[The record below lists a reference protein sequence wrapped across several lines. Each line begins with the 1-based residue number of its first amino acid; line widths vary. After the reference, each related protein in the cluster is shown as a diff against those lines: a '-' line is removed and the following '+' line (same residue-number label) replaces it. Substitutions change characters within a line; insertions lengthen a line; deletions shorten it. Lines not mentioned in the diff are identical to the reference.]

1 MHIDTRHRRQDSII
15 VTPSQ
20 QNTEHWLSRTSEAHD
35 HQQAPKQLGHWL
47 QYHVRRIPAKAVMA
61 LVNCFSKK
69 IVSCCVD
76 LLVIF
81 ASVLAHRKIYELS
94 ETLDVTTT
102 TQITIFTGASV
113 LWNIGAS
120 KLWQNFDNYIENIV
134 VQLLDTDDK
143 SAPPHQ
149 LLTWVAN
156 KTGCQND
163 EKERLLQEVTR
174 DHLTGTHLRVVL
186 DLFKTILTGEMDN
199 ISFVRIKMRNVLFH
213 LSLYPERACTA
224 ANLVALYM
232 EQCQDDTLKVLDRFN
247 NWVLADT
254 VFLPL
259 ENGKDKSCYDLLFRI
274 QLTYMEWALVETMFT
289 VRYSSWLMPGKD
301 KLLGEHSLPAVII
314 GIYKRILHQSGACTF
329 LPPPPRVPQSRLYY
343 FFLPGIN
350 VFYQFQQVFLQKLHD
365 TPALFQFAKMLMKE
379 KETTLLE
386 HDSQLCMLINK
397 KSTQYTSRLDHLMQQ
412 QAQHNISKTQYLE
425 RSQRLMERH
434 HQELDKIWLKH
445 ISGSFSRMPERLK
458 KIGGCRKVPANLSL
472 IKLLSKYS

>member
-1 MHIDTRHRRQDSII
+1 M
-15 VTPSQ
+15 VPPSQ

-35 HQQAPKQLGHWL
+35 HQQVPKQLGHWL
-47 QYHVRRIPAKAVMA
+47 HYHVQRITSKAAMA
-61 LVNCFSKK
+61 LVNRFSKK
-69 IVSCCVD
+69 IVSWCVD
-76 LLVIF
+76 FLVVSV
-81 ASVLAHRKIYELS
+81 SVLAHRKIHEVS
-94 ETLDVTTT
+94 EALHMTST
-102 TQITIFTGASV
+102 TQIGIFASASL
-113 LWNIGAS
+113 LWNIGAC
-120 KLWQNFDNYIENIV
+120 KLWRNFDNYIEYIV
-134 VQLLDTDDK
+134 VQLLDAEDK

-156 KTGCQND
+156 KTGCESD
-163 EKERLLQEVTR
+163 EKEKLLHEITG
-174 DHLTGTHLRVVL
+174 DPLTGAHLRVVL

-232 EQCQDDTLKVLDRFN
+232 EQCQDNALKVLDRFN

-259 ENGKDKSCYDLLFRI
+259 ENGRDKSCYDLLFRI
-274 QLTYMEWALVETMFT
+274 QATHMEWALIETMFT
-289 VRYSSWLMPGKD
+289 VRYSSWLMSGKD
-301 KLLGEHSLPAVII
+301 RLLGEHCLPAVVI

-329 LPPPPRVPQSRLYY
+329 LPPPPRVRQSRLYY
-343 FFLPGIN
+343 FFLPDIN

-365 TPALFQFAKMLMKE
+365 THAFFQFAKVLMKE
-379 KETTLLE
+379 KETTLLK

-412 QAQHNISKTQYLE
+412 QAEHKISKTKYLE
-425 RSQRLMERH
+425 HSQRLMERH
-434 HQELDKIWLKH
+434 NQELDRIWLKH

-458 KIGGCRKVPANLSL
+458 KIGGNRKVPANLSL
-472 IKLLSKYS
+472 MKLLSKYS